1 MTRDERRTAG
11 AGGTGGGAL
20 AWPAIRFGRL
30 TSSLGLPLAALAIAA
45 GASPSIAHALPRFFI
60 PAVALVGGVVAT
72 LGLVRALLRLA
83 RGDRP
88 LRGRDVLRPG
98 ALLLAFVVLTVLPLV
113 RLVGLLTA
121 PSAGPPY
128 ILAGF
133 GDWLGGEGYPHPGRH
148 RGIDVKG
155 PVGADVL
162 AAADGR
168 VVVARE
174 HGDLCGL
181 IVVIV
186 HDPHGYRTVY
196 CHSATLLVRPG
207 DEVRRGQRIAT
218 LGTTGQR
225 AWPGYEHVHLELQ
238 RGNDRDALEDPMR
251 RLAGCFEPRASY
263 PTDRLV
269 LTYPVACRERRP

>member
-1 MTRDERRTAG
+1 MTRADTLDAPATRIRR
-11 AGGTGGGAL
+11 
-20 AWPAIRFGRL
+20 WP
-30 TSSLGLPLAALAIAA
+30 TVLGLPLVAVAIAA
-45 GASPSIAHALPRFFI
+45 GASPSIAHALPRFFF
-60 PAVALVGGVVAT
+60 PAVALIGGVGAAI
-72 LGLVRALLRLA
+72 GFVRALLRFA

-88 LRGRDVLRPG
+88 QRGRDVLRLG
-98 ALLLAFVVLTVLPLV
+98 VLLAAFVLLVVLPLV
-113 RLVGLLTA
+113 RLVGVLSA
-121 PSAGPPY
+121 PSTGPPY

-133 GDWLGGEGYPHPGRH
+133 GDWIGGEGYPHPGRH

-155 PVGADVL
+155 PVGGDVL

-168 VVVARE
+168 VVVARD

-181 IVVIV
+181 ILVIL
-186 HDPHGYRTVY
+186 HEPHGYRTVY

-207 DEVRRGQRIAT
+207 EEVRRGQRIAT

-238 RGNDRDALEDPMR
+238 RGTDRNDVEDPMR
-251 RLAGCFEPRASY
+251 RLAGCFDARASY

-269 LTYPVACRERRP
+269 LTYPVPCRERA